1 MTKSDLISSLRYQIL
16 CPQVSTWGSCRQ
28 ATCPNSARGAGVCST
43 CLQADLIQLV
53 GDEEKVVKYVAALVA
68 AANASYALEDLEE
81 EL

>member
-1 MTKSDLISSLRYQIL
+1 MNKQDLISSLRYQIL

-28 ATCPNSARGAGVCST
+28 ATCPNSARGAGICST

-53 GDEEKVVKYVAALVA
+53 GDEEVVVNYVKKLMEARDL
-68 AANASYALEDLEE
+68 SYEIENIQE